1 MTLSQP
7 FYIEKRD
14 GKSHLNL
21 DGKWDFA
28 CLDAFAKDVAK
39 INFEHTATLPS
50 SAYMNMYEAGLL
62 PHPYEADNSKLYKD
76 LDEKVWYY
84 RRTFTLDV
92 LPDAQK
98 QNAYLCFDGISYY
111 SKVWL
116 NGELLGEHDGM
127 FAGPVVDVADKLK
140 QGENELIVEAVAFN
154 YYRDADKKAYGKG
167 YWGYDSTE
175 IIPWNISK
183 DRDTSNGHF
192 TVIGIWRSVR
202 MEIVPKTH
210 ISRPYLYTKSICE
223 KGENGHADAKLCLE
237 FKDANGK
244 PVRLIDYAS
253 AGKTWSEESRCAAWL
268 RKK

>member
-62 PHPYEADNSKLYKD
+62 PHPYEADNSKLYQH

-210 ISRPYLYTKSICE
+210 ISRPYL
-223 KGENGHADAKLCLE
+223 
-237 FKDANGK
+237 
-244 PVRLIDYAS
+244 
-253 AGKTWSEESRCAAWL
+253 
-268 RKK
+268 